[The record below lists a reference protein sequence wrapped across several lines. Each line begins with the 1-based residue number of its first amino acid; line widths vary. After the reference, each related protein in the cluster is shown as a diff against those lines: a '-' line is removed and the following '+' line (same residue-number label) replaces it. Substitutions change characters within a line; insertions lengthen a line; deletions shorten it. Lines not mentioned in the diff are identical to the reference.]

1 MALIGTFE
9 LINFES
15 DINIET
21 PWGSADNAFDPTYIL
36 DICCEMFLEGSTE
49 VCPVDTGLLVS
60 SISATTDGDGFIAIA
75 DTDYA

>member
-9 LINFES
+9 LINFEN
-15 DINIET
+15 DISIDT
-21 PWGSADNAFDPTYIL
+21 PWGGADSAFDPTDIL
-36 DICCEMFLEGSTE
+36 DICCEMFSEGSTE

-60 SISATTDGDGFIAIA
+60 SISAITDGNGFIAIA